1 MQRVSEPQVRRV
13 SKYCL
18 FIPKVMAAIDGFQPF
33 NSINFFTFSTDVQKS
48 LAYLT
53 VFSLVFSKEASVF
66 AIVTLPEKE
75 ADFAS
80 LFSLLVC

>member
-1 MQRVSEPQVRRV
+1 MPNLCMGYTKVEAAFNS
-13 SKYCL
+13 L
-18 FIPKVMAAIDGFQPF
+18 HFFI
-33 NSINFFTFSTDVQKS
+33 SINFFTFSTDVQKS
-48 LAYLT
+48 LACLT
-53 VFSLVFSKEASVF
+53 VFSLVFSKEASAF